1 MNRPIVYL
9 SFDRF
14 PSAKGAATH
23 IDAFATALGNHFG
36 KVSLITIPS
45 EQHSSTQ
52 PHLQG
57 IPKPAEQVQK
67 PKSIFPTQ
75 LWNAPGV
82 KHHPLP
88 APGEHLF
95 ERVLSYRAQIR
106 HWWEHELQIQN
117 ERLPVVHF
125 RSIFEG
131 YPLARNKHKVCNKI
145 VYEVNG
151 LPSIELKYHYPD
163 VAYDPE
169 LERKLLFQE
178 QTCLDAADLVLTVSH
193 VNAEHLVRRGVPE
206 SRIQIIPNGVD
217 LETFDYQSPRLAALD
232 STVLPQTSATQI
244 TKNHELK
251 ILYAG
256 TMSTWQGVGVAIEAL
271 RLYRRDFP
279 ACLTVVGHSRPRQ
292 KKALRNFA
300 FDQGVEP
307 HVRFLDPVD
316 KPELAK
322 LHHNADVILAP
333 LTNNDRNL
341 VQGCCPLKVL
351 EAMASG
357 TPLVASDLPVVR
369 ELAQND
375 VNAVLVRPGSAKAL
389 KDGLL
394 KLTTQSGLA
403 LRLSEAARQKV
414 MSEFSWKRA
423 QQTLINAYETRL
435 F

>member
-1 MNRPIVYL
+1 MHRPIVYL

-23 IDAFATALGNHFG
+23 INAFATTLGEHFG
-36 KVSLITIPS
+36 NVSLITIPS
-45 EQHSSTQ
+45 EQHSQ
-52 PHLQG
+52 AQLHVPVL
-57 IPKPAEQVQK
+57 PEPAQ
-67 PKSIFPTQ
+67 PTQ
-75 LWNAPGV
+75 KLESMSSNPLWEAPGV
-82 KHHPLP
+82 NHYPLP

-106 HWWEHELQIQN
+106 HWWKHQLQIKN
-117 ERLPVVHF
+117 DKLPVVHF

-131 YPLARNKHKVCNKI
+131 YPLARNKHKVCDKI

-163 VAYDPE
+163 VAYDQE

-217 LETFDYQSPRLAALD
+217 LETFGYQSPRLAAHD
-232 STVLPQTSATQI
+232 PQTLPETPSEQI
-244 TKNHELK
+244 IKNRELQ

-271 RLYRRDFP
+271 RLYRRDLP

-292 KKALRNFA
+292 KKSLQNFA
-300 FDQGVEP
+300 FDQGVGS
-307 HVRFLDPVD
+307 HVTFLDPVE
-316 KPELAK
+316 KPELAN
-322 LHHNADVILAP
+322 LHHKADVILAP

-375 VNAVLVRPGSAKAL
+375 VDAILVRPGSAKAL

-394 KLTTQSGLA
+394 KLTKESGLA
-403 LRLSEAARQKV
+403 LRLSESARQKV
-414 MSEFSWKRA
+414 MSEFSWKKA
-423 QQTLINAYETRL
+423 QQTLVSAYETRL
-435 F
+435 L

>member
-23 IDAFATALGNHFG
+23 INAFATALGEHFG
-36 KVSLITIPS
+36 NVSLITIPS
-45 EQHSSTQ
+45 EQHSCAI
-52 PHLQG
+52 PHLPE
-57 IPKPAEQVQK
+57 IPESAQSSQK
-67 PKSIFPTQ
+67 LENIFPNP
-75 LWNAPGV
+75 LWKAPGV

-106 HWWEHELQIQN
+106 HWWKHELQIQN
-117 ERLPVVHF
+117 NRLPVVHF

-163 VAYDPE
+163 VAYDQE

-178 QTCLDAADLVLTVSH
+178 QICLDAADLVLTVSE
-193 VNAEHLVRRGVPE
+193 VNAEHLVRRGVSE

-217 LETFDYQSPRLAALD
+217 LETYGYQTPGLAAHN
-232 STVLPQTSATQI
+232 STVLPQTPSEQI
-244 TKNHELK
+244 IKNRELQ

-271 RLYRRDFP
+271 RLYRRDLP

-292 KKALRNFA
+292 KKSLQNFA
-300 FDQGVEP
+300 FDQGVGP
-307 HVRFLDPVD
+307 HVRFLDPID
-316 KPELAK
+316 KPELAR

-369 ELAQND
+369 ELAAND
-375 VNAVLVRPGSAKAL
+375 VDAILVRPGSAKAL

-394 KLTTQSGLA
+394 KLTTQRGLA
-403 LRLSEAARQKV
+403 LRLSETARQKV
-414 MSEFSWKRA
+414 MSEFSWEKA
-423 QQTLINAYETRL
+423 QKTLISAYEERL

>member
-23 IDAFATALGNHFG
+23 INAFATALGEHFG
-36 KVSLITIPS
+36 NVSLLTIPS
-45 EQHSSTQ
+45 EQYSR
-52 PHLQG
+52 
-57 IPKPAEQVQK
+57 
-67 PKSIFPTQ
+67 TQ
-75 LWNAPGV
+75 LHLPELAEPAQPIRKWESMSQNSLWEAPGV
-82 KHHPLP
+82 KHYPLP
-88 APGEHLF
+88 ALGEHLF

-106 HWWEHELQIQN
+106 HWWKHELQIQN
-117 ERLPVVHF
+117 DKLPIVHF

-131 YPLARNKHKVCNKI
+131 YPLARNKYKLCNKI

-151 LPSIELKYHYPD
+151 LPSVELKYHYPD
-163 VAYDPE
+163 VAYDQE

-178 QTCLDAADLVLTVSH
+178 QTCLDAADLVLTVSQ

-217 LETFDYQSPRLAALD
+217 LETFGYQSPRLAAHD
-232 STVLPQTSATQI
+232 PQTLPETPSEQI
-244 TKNHELK
+244 IKNRELQ

-271 RLYRRDFP
+271 RLYRRDLP

-292 KKALRNFA
+292 KKSLQNFA
-300 FDQGVEP
+300 FDQGVGP
-307 HVRFLDPVD
+307 HVRFLDPVE

-322 LHHNADVILAP
+322 LHHHADVILAP
-333 LTNNDRNL
+333 LTSNDRNL

-369 ELAQND
+369 ELADND
-375 VNAVLVRPGSAKAL
+375 VDAILVRPGSAKAL

-394 KLTTQSGLA
+394 KLTKESGLA
-403 LRLSEAARQKV
+403 LRLSESARKKV
-414 MSEFSWKRA
+414 MSEFSWKKA
-423 QQTLINAYETRL
+423 QQTLVDAYETRL